1 VPSSKFT
8 SGGVVGVCV
17 FSGQGGAYNFREG
30 GAYKPLF
37 LWWAYAYL
45 CKDAKQ
51 SHVHELHGQTV
62 LRKFTCCFCPPPPPT
77 FTCSCACVVCLYVGV
92 RVWCMYPDKIM
103 SKVPCA
109 RECTCEHG
117 CVGVWVVGEMYTT
130 F

>member
-1 VPSSKFT
+1 M
-8 SGGVVGVCV
+8 
-17 FSGQGGAYNFREG
+17 GGAYAYFRGRG
-30 GAYKPLF
+30 GLITSGKGGLINPFFCGGLMRIYVKMPSNRMF
-37 LWWAYAYL
+37 MS
-45 CKDAKQ
+45 CMGKQ
-51 SHVHELHGQTV
+51 CYENSPVV
-62 LRKFTCCFCPPPPPT
+62 SAPPPPPT